1 VNGAPQSPE
10 SMPLPVLREDIRLL
24 PTRHGPDGAPQ
35 WVVFDPLA
43 HAYFQLDLEAFQLLS
58 CWFGSMTAGD
68 LQSKVEARHG
78 RKPFL
83 AEILEMTRFI
93 GSQRLTAD
101 ATGGWRGLADAR
113 ARQHGSVFQTLLHNY
128 LFFKLPLVRPEGF
141 LKATLPTAR
150 LLASPA
156 ALIMIALLGLTGLFL
171 ASRRWEQF
179 IGTFND
185 FWTPSGAAFFT
196 GTLLVLKLLHELGHA
211 YVAAARGCAVSSM
224 GVAFMLGAPM
234 PYTDVT
240 DAWKMPDRKDRMA
253 IDLAGVSVE
262 LAVAALATFAWVF
275 LPDGPMRAV
284 AFAFAT
290 TGWVMSLAV
299 NLNPFMRFDGY
310 FVLADWL
317 NVPNLQP
324 RAFALARWRMR
335 GWLFGIRDPA
345 PDAIEGNLRRIVI
358 LYGFG
363 IWIYRLIVFTGIA
376 LVVYHMFF
384 KLLGIVLFLIE
395 IIVFLALPVWR
406 ELKHWWSER
415 RRYRATARTQL
426 TGLVLAGLIAAFVV
440 PWSSTVQVPVV
451 LEPEAFAR
459 VFPRTPGE
467 IRIIHVRAGSMVA
480 AGAPLAEL
488 DQPKLRKDLVLA
500 EARLALLRDRLDRR
514 AVDRKDLAVTQQLE
528 QEHEAVEARRAAL
541 LKELEDLVIRAP
553 IAGVVRELN
562 PNLHP
567 GRSMARDEEIAVI
580 AATAGLV
587 TRGYVRQD
595 DLWRLRRGG
604 EGIFIP
610 EDLMGSSLPV
620 TLRET
625 SPVSAKNIEIPTLAS
640 VHGGKVDTWPQTK
653 TGELPPVNASHLILF
668 DVTGSIARQ
677 QTQVSRGTVSIE
689 ALPESFAARVWRQI
703 LRVVVQESGV

>member
-1 VNGAPQSPE
+1 VTGAPQSPE
-10 SMPLPVLREDIRLL
+10 NMPLPRLREDIRLL

-43 HAYFQLDLEAFQLLS
+43 HAYFQLDLEAFQLLG

-68 LQSKVEARHG
+68 LLSKVEARHG
-78 RKPFL
+78 RKPSL
-83 AEILEMTRFI
+83 VEIVEMTRFI

-101 ATGGWRGLADAR
+101 AMGGWQGLADAR
-113 ARQHGSVFQTLLHNY
+113 ARQHGSVFKTLLHNY

-141 LKATLPTAR
+141 LKATLPTVR

-185 FWTPSGAAFFT
+185 FWTPSGAAFFA

-211 YVAAARGCAVSSM
+211 YVATARGCAVSSM
-224 GVAFMLGAPM
+224 GVAFMLGAPL

-335 GWLFGIRDPA
+335 GWLFGVKDPA
-345 PDAIEGNLRRIVI
+345 PDAVEGILRHIVT

-363 IWIYRLIVFTGIA
+363 TWIYRLIVFTGIA

-406 ELKHWWSER
+406 ELRHWWSER
-415 RRYRATARTQL
+415 RRYGATARTLL
-426 TGLVLAGLIAAFVV
+426 TGLTLAGLIAAFVV

-467 IRIIHVRAGSMVA
+467 IRIIHVRAGSVVA

-488 DQPKLRKDLVLA
+488 DQPKLRKDLTLA

-514 AVDRKDLAVTQQLE
+514 AVDRKDLAVTPQLE
-528 QEHEAVEARRAAL
+528 QEREAVEARRAAL

-562 PNLHP
+562 PALHP

-580 AATAGLV
+580 AAAAGLV

-610 EDLMGSSLPV
+610 EDLMGRSLTV

-625 SPVSAKNIEIPTLAS
+625 SPVSAKSIEIPTLAS

-653 TGELPPVNASHLILF
+653 TGELPPVSASHLILF
-668 DVTGSIARQ
+668 DVTGSTDRQ
-677 QTQVSRGTVSIE
+677 QPQVSRGTVSIE

>member
-1 VNGAPQSPE
+1 VTGAPQSPE
-10 SMPLPVLREDIRLL
+10 HMPLPALREDIRLL

-43 HAYFQLDLEAFQLLS
+43 HAYFQLDLEAFQLLG

-68 LQSKVEARHG
+68 LQSKVETRHG
-78 RKPFL
+78 RKPSL
-83 AEILEMTRFI
+83 IEIVEMTRFI
-93 GSQRLTAD
+93 GGQRLTAD
-101 ATGGWRGLADAR
+101 AMGGWQGLADAR

-141 LKATLPTAR
+141 LKATLPTVR

-156 ALIMIALLGLTGLFL
+156 ALILIALLGLTGLFL

-185 FWTPSGAAFFT
+185 FWTPSGAAFFA

-211 YVAAARGCAVSSM
+211 YTATARGCTVSSM
-224 GVAFMLGAPM
+224 GIAFMLGAPM

-240 DAWKMPDRKDRMA
+240 DAWKMPDRRDRMA

-290 TGWVMSLAV
+290 TGWLMSLAV

-345 PDAIEGNLRRIVI
+345 PDAIEGNLRRIMI

-415 RRYRATARTQL
+415 RRYSATARTL
-426 TGLVLAGLIAAFVV
+426 VTGLALAGLIAAFVV

-467 IRIIHVRAGSMVA
+467 ISIIHVRAGSVVA

-488 DQPKLRKDLVLA
+488 DQPKLRKDLALA
-500 EARLALLRDRLDRR
+500 EARLTLLRDRLDRR
-514 AVDRKDLAVTQQLE
+514 AVDRKDLAVTPQLE
-528 QEHEAVEARRAAL
+528 QELEAVEARRAAL
-541 LKELEDLVIRAP
+541 VKELEDLVIRAP
-553 IAGVVRELN
+553 IAGVVREMN
-562 PNLHP
+562 PTLHP
-567 GRSMARDEEIAVI
+567 GRSIARDEEIAVV
-580 AATAGLV
+580 AAVGGLV

-595 DLWRLRRGG
+595 DLWRLHRGG
-604 EGIFIP
+604 EGTFIP
-610 EDLMGSSLPV
+610 EDLMGRSLSV

-625 SPVSAKNIEIPTLAS
+625 SPVSAKSIEIPTLAS
-640 VHGGKVDTWPQTK
+640 IHGGKVETWPQTK
-653 TGELPPVNASHLILF
+653 AGELPPVHASHLILF
-668 DVTGSIARQ
+668 DVTGSIEQRQ
-677 QTQVSRGTVSIE
+677 ISRGTVSVK
-689 ALPESFAARVWRQI
+689 ALPESFASRAWRQI
-703 LRVVVQESGV
+703 LRVVVQESGI

>member
-1 VNGAPQSPE
+1 VTGAPQSPE
-10 SMPLPVLREDIRLL
+10 SMPMPALREDIRLL

-58 CWFGSMTAGD
+58 CWFGSMTAGG
-68 LQSKVEARHG
+68 LQAKVEARHG
-78 RKPFL
+78 RKPSI
-83 AEILEMTRFI
+83 AEIIEMTRFV
-93 GSQRLTAD
+93 GAQRLTAD
-101 ATGGWRGLADAR
+101 AMGGWRGLADAR
-113 ARQHGSVFQTLLHNY
+113 ARQHGSIFQTLLHNY

-141 LKATLPTAR
+141 LKATLPAVR
-150 LLASPA
+150 MLVSPA
-156 ALIMIALLGLTGLFL
+156 ALLVISFLGLTGLFL

-185 FWTPSGAAFFT
+185 FWTPSGAAFFA
-196 GTLLVLKLLHELGHA
+196 GALLVLKLMHELGHA
-211 YVAAARGCAVSSM
+211 YVATARGCSVSSM
-224 GVAFMLGAPM
+224 GIAFMLGAPM

-240 DAWKMPDRKDRMA
+240 DAWKMQDRRDRMA

-290 TGWVMSLAV
+290 TGWVMSLMV

-324 RAFALARWRMR
+324 RAFAMARWRMR
-335 GWLFGIRDPA
+335 GWLFGIKDPV
-345 PDAIEGNLRRIVI
+345 PDSLEGNLRHLVT
-358 LYGFG
+358 LYGFAT
-363 IWIYRLIVFTGIA
+363 WIYRLIVFTSIA

-395 IIVFLALPVWR
+395 IIVFLALPIWR
-406 ELKHWWSER
+406 ELRHWWSER
-415 RRYRATARTQL
+415 RRYRATPRTL
-426 TGLVLAGLIAAFVV
+426 MTGIAVAGLIAASVI
-440 PWSSTVQVPVV
+440 PWHSTVQIPVV
-451 LEPEAFAR
+451 LEPETFAR

-467 IRIIHVRAGSMVA
+467 IRIIHVRTGSVVT

-488 DQPKLRKDLVLA
+488 DQPRLRKDLALA
-500 EARLALLRDRLDRR
+500 ETRLALLRDRLDRR
-514 AVDRKDLAVTQQLE
+514 VVDRKDLAATSQLE
-528 QEHEAVEARRAAL
+528 QEREAIEARHAAL
-541 LKELEDLVIRAP
+541 LKEIEDLVIRAP
-553 IAGVVRELN
+553 IAGIVREMN
-562 PNLHP
+562 PALHP

-580 AATAGLV
+580 AAQGRLV

-604 EGIFIP
+604 EGVFIP
-610 EDLMGSSLPV
+610 EDLMGMSLPV

-625 SPVSAKNIEIPTLAS
+625 SPVSAKNIEIPSLAS
-640 VHGGKVDTWPQTK
+640 IHGGRVETWPQTK
-653 TGELPPVNASHLILF
+653 AGELPPVHSNHLILF
-668 DVTGSIARQ
+668 GVTGSIGQ
-677 QTQVSRGTVSIE
+677 PQPQINRGMVSIE
-689 ALPESFAARVWRQI
+689 ALPESFAARAWRHI
-703 LRVVVQESGV
+703 LRVVVQESGI

>member
-1 VNGAPQSPE
+1 MIEALQSPE
-10 SMPLPVLREDIRLL
+10 AMPLPMLREDIRLL

-35 WVVFDPLA
+35 WVVFDPLS
-43 HAYFQLDLEAFQLLS
+43 HAYFQLDLEAFQLMS
-58 CWFGSMTAGD
+58 SWFGSRTAAD
-68 LQSKVEARHG
+68 LQAKVEMRHG
-78 RKPFL
+78 RKPAM
-83 AEILEMTRFI
+83 AEIVEMTRFV
-93 GSQRLTAD
+93 GTQRLTAD
-101 ATGGWRGLADAR
+101 AMGGWRGLADAK

-128 LFFKLPLVRPEGF
+128 LFFKLPLVRPQGF
-141 LKATLPTAR
+141 LKATLPMAR

-156 ALIMIALLGLTGLFL
+156 ALLIIAMLGLTGLFL

-185 FWTPSGAAFFT
+185 FWTPSGAAFFA
-196 GTLLVLKLLHELGHA
+196 GALLVLKLLHELGHA
-211 YVAAARGCAVSSM
+211 YAATARGCVVSSM
-224 GVAFMLGAPM
+224 GIAFMLGAPM

-240 DAWKMPDRKDRMA
+240 DAWKMSARRDRMA

-290 TGWVMSLAV
+290 TGWVMSLMI

-324 RAFALARWRMR
+324 RAFALARWCLR
-335 GWLFGIRDPA
+335 GWLFGIKDQA
-345 PDAIEGNLRRIVI
+345 PDALEGNLRRLVI
-358 LYGFG
+358 LYGFCT
-363 IWIYRLIVFTGIA
+363 WIYRVILFTGIA

-384 KLLGIVLFLIE
+384 KLLGILLFLIE

-406 ELKHWWSER
+406 ELRHWWSER
-415 RRYRATARTQL
+415 RRYAATLRTCA
-426 TGLVLAGLIAAFVV
+426 TGLVLACMIAAFII

-467 IRIIHVRAGSMVA
+467 IRVIHVRAGA
-480 AGAPLAEL
+480 AVEAGEPLLEL
-488 DQPKLRKDLVLA
+488 DQRKLKKDLALA
-500 EARLALLRDRLDRR
+500 ETRLDLLRDRLDRR
-514 AVDRKDLAVTQQLE
+514 VADRKDLAATPQLE
-528 QEHEAVEARRAAL
+528 QELEAVHARRAAL
-541 LKELEDLVIRAP
+541 LKELEELVIRAP
-553 IAGVVRELN
+553 IAGVVREMN
-562 PNLHP
+562 PALHP
-567 GRSMARDEEIAVI
+567 GRSLSRDEEIAIV
-580 AATAGLV
+580 AASSGMV
-587 TRGYVRQD
+587 TRGYVRHD

-604 EGIFIP
+604 EGTFIP
-610 EDLMGSSLPV
+610 ENLMGRSLPV

-625 SPVSAKNIEIPTLAS
+625 AAVSAKSIEIPLLAS
-640 VHGGKVDTWPQTK
+640 IHGGKVETWPQSK
-653 TGELPPVNASHLILF
+653 AGDLPAVHASHLILF
-668 DVTGSIARQ
+668 DVTGFATSHQ
-677 QTQVSRGTVSIE
+677 PQVSRGTVRIE